1 MTDEELDNELLKN
14 VGDTRKI
21 RKEGKIND
29 KKVDLEIERTR
40 NDKGGVDV
48 KINVLTPFSISSK
61 TN

>member
-1 MTDEELDNELLKN
+1 MTDEELDNELLKS

-29 KKVDLEIERTR
+29 KKVDLEIVRTR

-48 KINVLTPFSISSK
+48 NINVLAPFSILGK
-61 TN
+61 AN